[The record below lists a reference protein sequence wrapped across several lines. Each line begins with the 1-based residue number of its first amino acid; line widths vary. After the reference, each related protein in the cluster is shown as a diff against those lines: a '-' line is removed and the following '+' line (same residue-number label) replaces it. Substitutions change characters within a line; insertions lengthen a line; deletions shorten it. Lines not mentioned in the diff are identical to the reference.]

1 MGSSGVENGAWETW
15 TFWGKVWWVRGWDEG
30 DVDGDGGTA
39 AWTGMDDGGARHPQL
54 EDDAGGRP
62 LLEDRRAAGSEPSN
76 EPFLH
81 LPAALHL
88 EANRSPV
95 GRLNG
100 ARRLNSGEAAQSAEI
115 SGTCLVE
122 GCSRRH
128 PPTAKKRFRDNIHTC
143 GTGCLPSGT
152 PAPAQPHPSRS
163 RRPGQEPCIPP
174 AGSQRAPPAPPCPPC
189 VPKSPLRLRP
199 PRHVRWRVR
208 TERGATDTELA
219 AALSGFSEAR

>member
-1 MGSSGVENGAWETW
+1 MGSSGVENGAWKTLL
-15 TFWGKVWWVRGWDEG
+15 FRGKVWWVRGWDEG

-39 AWTGMDDGGARHPQL
+39 AWTGMDDAGARHPQL

-128 PPTAKKRFRDNIHTC
+128 PPLPKRGSETTSIPAALAAYHLALQRQRNPTRAGAVVRDKSRAFRPLD
-143 GTGCLPSGT
+143 PS
-152 PAPAQPHPSRS
+152 APLQR
-163 RRPGQEPCIPP
+163 PP
-174 AGSQRAPPAPPCPPC
+174 ALPVSRNP
-189 VPKSPLRLRP
+189 
-199 PRHVRWRVR
+199 H
-208 TERGATDTELA
+208 
-219 AALSGFSEAR
+219 